1 MTALLLLGPG
11 TPLLFQ
17 GQEYNSSAPFLY
29 FADHRTQ
36 LQLSIS
42 KGRREFL
49 AQFSSLRDPEVQRS
63 LPSPVTADTFERST
77 LDLTER
83 EKDTAVFTLHRDL
96 IALRRGDPVIGQAA
110 ERIDG
115 AVIATEALVL
125 RYFGGAAGDRLL
137 IVNLGCDLELTPAPE
152 PLLAAGPGG
161 GWRLAWSS
169 ESIRYGGA
177 GTPPI
182 DPVGELQVPGE
193 SAVLFTSP
201 RAGGK

>member
-1 MTALLLLGPG
+1 
-11 TPLLFQ
+11 
-17 GQEYNSSAPFLY
+17 
-29 FADHRTQ
+29 
-36 LQLSIS
+36 
-42 KGRREFL
+42 
-49 AQFSSLRDPEVQRS
+49 VQRS

-83 EKDTAVFTLHRDL
+83 EQHTAAFTLHRDL

-137 IVNLGCDLELTPAPE
+137 IVNLGCDLEPE

-169 ESIRYGGA
+169 ESIRYGGM

-182 DPVGELQVPGE
+182 DPVGALQVPGE
-193 SAVLFTSP
+193 SAVMFTSA